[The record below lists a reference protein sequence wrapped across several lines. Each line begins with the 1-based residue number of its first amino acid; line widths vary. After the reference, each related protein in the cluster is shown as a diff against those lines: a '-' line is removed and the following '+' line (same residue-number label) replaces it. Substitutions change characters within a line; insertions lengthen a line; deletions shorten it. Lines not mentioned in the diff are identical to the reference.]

1 MKRKRSE
8 MKTRKLIILA
18 LGVVAVVLG
27 IGLHLAWRGQHF
39 QASKAIDLE
48 SFREELKE
56 RVNSGEMTPEEAHVH
71 LEVAKQ
77 EGRFKTKESKEL
89 KAFVEELTKAVE
101 KGELTE
107 AEAKTRYAEAANEN
121 DEKTIHK

>member
-1 MKRKRSE
+1 
-8 MKTRKLIILA
+8 MKTRQFIVLA

-27 IGLHLAWRGQHF
+27 IGLHLAWRSQHY

-56 RVNSGEMTPEEAHVH
+56 QVNSGEIAPEEAHVY

-77 EGRFKTKESKEL
+77 ESRFRTKESKEL
-89 KAFVEELTKAVE
+89 KAFVGELTKAVE
-101 KGELTE
+101 NGELTE
-107 AEAKTRYAEAANEN
+107 TEAKTRYAEAANEN
-121 DEKTIHK
+121 DEKTIPK